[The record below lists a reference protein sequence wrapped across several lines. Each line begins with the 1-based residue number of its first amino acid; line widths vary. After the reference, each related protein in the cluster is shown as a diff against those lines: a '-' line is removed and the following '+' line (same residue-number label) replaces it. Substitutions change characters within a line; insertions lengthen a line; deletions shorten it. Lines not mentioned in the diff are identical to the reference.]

1 MLNIPPLPF
10 PELAV
15 VGVVLVS
22 VDEPPLD
29 PPQPTSTSA
38 AATNA
43 KTAIDTRFIFV
54 PFLILRRAI

>member
-1 MLNIPPLPF
+1 L

-15 VGVVLVS
+15 VVVS
-22 VDEPPLD
+22 VDEAPLE
-29 PPQPTSTSA
+29 PPQPTKTNA
-38 AATNA
+38 AATSA